1 MIILIYLKS
10 WWDFFTGRYNRNADL
25 LTYYR
30 KYENELSE
38 HQKRL
43 DKITGRFNSR
53 PKRKKR
59 SKK

>member
-1 MIILIYLKS
+1 MMFLYLIS
-10 WWDFFTGRYNRNADL
+10 WWNFFTGRYNRNADL

-43 DKITGRFNSR
+43 NKITGKFNSR
-53 PKRKKR
+53 PKRAKKR
-59 SKK
+59 KV